1 MSLKFVMINLV
12 TIAALVGHTQGNE
25 RWWKL
30 PTAVLTTPQN
40 HRTDFAE
47 IKADVARGVAHA
59 GWYGIWY
66 QDAPQKIRFSSHMAH
81 IVQHAR
87 MKRMIYFD
95 TGEMG
100 EYVVFAGENGQLLYD
115 AWSLPSYKG
124 EAGKIHWFGLRS
136 FMNGAPWTTLRSASH
151 YGVPAFTYPDGR
163 MPDPDKW
170 YEMLGNRDINGKLN
184 LSFFSNNR
192 LSDEVAER
200 TGLSM
205 ASTRQRNKNPAM
217 AGKSGWITVR
227 NWHIDRA
234 NPQYLDY
241 HCKEIEVVLAKQ
253 KPDAIHFDDYGGD
266 NTLSIRRAGFGAYSI
281 NNFRNYMSDH
291 FTTDELDDMG
301 IADIKSFDVIDY
313 FKNRPWRR
321 GSAEE
326 PKKSYW
332 YNQNWMNDLVFKCYQ
347 MSLIESGREHYRR
360 LHEAVKKQASSVV
373 GKIPVF
379 ANAIPTFPGK
389 VFLRG
394 IIDVPCYEWKA
405 FKTYGLLQKEMGY
418 PPLGRIG
425 WSSRLAAQFSGTGYS
440 VPSIYV
446 SKDKMGPQYSELHK
460 VLQFDCLANR
470 AVCDYGHW
478 FLDGYSPGTATSA
491 GFGNAFLRK
500 TREQLGRRKYVAD
513 IGLVYCGWSQYA
525 ANVMGGHQGYS
536 PSRDLFLKEY
546 VGWGEF
552 LGRSSRQWD
561 VLLSQDLGLEHL
573 AGFSIVV
580 LPSIASLDTAQ
591 VEVLGEYVK
600 TGGRLVITGETG
612 KFRGPDGYL
621 MPHAEDVL
629 RPLRNMAGVK
639 VVKDK
644 PGCNYRDQEQR
655 EAIDALLDFDDVR
668 PVLTTDA
675 PATIAVSLSESA
687 KEEGAMTLDIVNYDL
702 KLAANTVTPTKP
714 ISIRIQHPAL
724 KKGGK
729 PQLQWIRAGDGVD
742 ARWESLP
749 AEMVQVEKGNGTLEI
764 AVPSLKYYAIV
775 KFQL

>member
-184 LSFFSNNR
+184 LSFFSNKR

-281 NNFRNYMSDH
+281 NNFRNYMSNH
-291 FTTDELDDMG
+291 FTRAEL
-301 IADIKSFDVIDY
+301 
-313 FKNRPWRR
+313 
-321 GSAEE
+321 
-326 PKKSYW
+326 
-332 YNQNWMNDLVFKCYQ
+332 
-347 MSLIESGREHYRR
+347 
-360 LHEAVKKQASSVV
+360 
-373 GKIPVF
+373 
-379 ANAIPTFPGK
+379 
-389 VFLRG
+389 
-394 IIDVPCYEWKA
+394 
-405 FKTYGLLQKEMGY
+405 
-418 PPLGRIG
+418 
-425 WSSRLAAQFSGTGYS
+425 
-440 VPSIYV
+440 
-446 SKDKMGPQYSELHK
+446 
-460 VLQFDCLANR
+460 
-470 AVCDYGHW
+470 
-478 FLDGYSPGTATSA
+478 
-491 GFGNAFLRK
+491 
-500 TREQLGRRKYVAD
+500 
-513 IGLVYCGWSQYA
+513 
-525 ANVMGGHQGYS
+525 
-536 PSRDLFLKEY
+536 
-546 VGWGEF
+546 
-552 LGRSSRQWD
+552 
-561 VLLSQDLGLEHL
+561 
-573 AGFSIVV
+573 
-580 LPSIASLDTAQ
+580 
-591 VEVLGEYVK
+591 
-600 TGGRLVITGETG
+600 
-612 KFRGPDGYL
+612 
-621 MPHAEDVL
+621 
-629 RPLRNMAGVK
+629 
-639 VVKDK
+639 
-644 PGCNYRDQEQR
+644 
-655 EAIDALLDFDDVR
+655 
-668 PVLTTDA
+668 
-675 PATIAVSLSESA
+675 
-687 KEEGAMTLDIVNYDL
+687 
-702 KLAANTVTPTKP
+702 
-714 ISIRIQHPAL
+714 
-724 KKGGK
+724 
-729 PQLQWIRAGDGVD
+729 
-742 ARWESLP
+742 
-749 AEMVQVEKGNGTLEI
+749 
-764 AVPSLKYYAIV
+764 
-775 KFQL
+775 